1 MALGAVKWVKMTS
14 AKGCPCAG
22 WLLLLPLAIAACAPT
37 SGSGVEKPSVE
48 HWGYELLGGDRLL
61 SKAEI
66 LRPSGDHA
74 VQVLCH
80 RLQGHMQVRV
90 WPPNWENGPLD
101 GPPEARRLA
110 LGFDGKAP
118 VRQIWSNDANGFTLA
133 ARDPGFENIVD
144 KLQSHQTMTLVTEGA
159 NAKQMS
165 EELPLDG
172 ARQAIDLVFA
182 DCKNPIM

>member
-1 MALGAVKWVKMTS
+1 MKPS
-14 AKGCPCAG
+14 ECCARACAFLLF
-22 WLLLLPLAIAACAPT
+22 LLLAACT
-37 SGSGVEKPSVE
+37 SNAGAGVEKAKPSVE
-48 HWGYELLGGDRLL
+48 HWGYELQGGDRLL

-74 VQVLCH
+74 VQVICH

-90 WPPNWENGPLD
+90 WPPNWVNAPLD

-133 ARDPGFENIVD
+133 ARDPGFENIIE
-144 KLQSHQTMTLVTEGA
+144 KLESHQTMTLVTEGA
-159 NAKQMS
+159 HAS
-165 EELPLDG
+165 EIREELPLAG
-172 ARQAIDLVFA
+172 ARQAIKLVFA
-182 DCKNPIM
+182 DCNNPIM